1 MCLFAFWT
9 CAEVVG
15 RPSSISS
22 VGLRFKR
29 LAAVFL
35 KVILRFGILLFYYF
49 IRIVLE

>member
-1 MCLFAFWT
+1 MFLVAFLT

-35 KVILRFGILLFYYF
+35 KVILRFGIGYYF
-49 IRIVLE
+49 

>member
-1 MCLFAFWT
+1 MFLVAFLT

-29 LAAVFL
+29 LVVVFL
-35 KVILRFGILLFYYF
+35 KVILRFGICYYF
-49 IRIVLE
+49 